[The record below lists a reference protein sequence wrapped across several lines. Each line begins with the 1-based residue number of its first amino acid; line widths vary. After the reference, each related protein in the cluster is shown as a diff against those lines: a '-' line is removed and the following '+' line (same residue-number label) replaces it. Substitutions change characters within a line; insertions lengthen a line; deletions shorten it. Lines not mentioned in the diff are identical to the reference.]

1 MYRYRSLFDWLAMLW
16 RPRYLRVCERLSSE
30 LTEDMSA
37 KPQFLALFIAFS
49 LLHVFSMAS
58 ANESLGNLAQYPP
71 ERIELTI
78 TTADNGR
85 PQLQPEEL
93 TLNSGQYYR
102 LTLDC
107 PDVRDDLAGWRIEMP
122 EFLNNAHLRLVTVGD
137 IEVHLQG
144 LSFNAIECDE
154 IGSAHVSFVPIKPG
168 VYPLYVGNV
177 PLAVG
182 RPIGESGVQVEGN
195 FVFGEIVVR

>member
-1 MYRYRSLFDWLAMLW
+1 
-16 RPRYLRVCERLSSE
+16 
-30 LTEDMSA
+30 MSA
-37 KPQFLALFIAFS
+37 KPQFFVLSLTFTLLHAFS
-49 LLHVFSMAS
+49 S
-58 ANESLGNLAQYPP
+58 AAAAESLGNLAQYPP
-71 ERIELTI
+71 ERTGITI
-78 TTADNGR
+78 TTADNGA

-93 TLNSGQYYR
+93 VLNSGQYYR
-102 LTLDC
+102 LTIDC
-107 PDVRDDLAGWRIEMP
+107 PDVRDDLTGWRIEMP

-154 IGSAHVSFVPIKPG
+154 VGAAHVSFVPIKPG
-168 VYPLYVGNV
+168 IYPLYVGNV

-182 RPIGESGVQVEGN
+182 RPIGEAGVQAKGN

>member
-1 MYRYRSLFDWLAMLW
+1 
-16 RPRYLRVCERLSSE
+16 
-30 LTEDMSA
+30 MSA
-37 KPQFLALFIAFS
+37 KQNLFAVCAVVFIFHAFP
-49 LLHVFSMAS
+49 HWVA
-58 ANESLGNLAQYPP
+58 AQSLGNLAQYPP
-71 ERIELTI
+71 ERIALTI
-78 TTADNGR
+78 TTAENGSPELH
-85 PQLQPEEL
+85 PQEL

-107 PDVRDDLAGWRIEMP
+107 PDVRDDLTGWRIEMM

-182 RPIGESGVQVEGN
+182 RPIGESGVQVKGN
-195 FVFGEIVVR
+195 SVFGEIVVR

>member
-1 MYRYRSLFDWLAMLW
+1 MSAKRSLFTVCLA
-16 RPRYLRVCERLSSE
+16 
-30 LTEDMSA
+30 A
-37 KPQFLALFIAFS
+37 FFFHAFS
-49 LLHVFSMAS
+49 YCAVA
-58 ANESLGNLAQYPP
+58 ESLGNLAQYPP
-71 ERIELTI
+71 ERIGLTI
-78 TTADNGR
+78 TTADNGS
-85 PQLQPEEL
+85 PELQPQEL

-107 PDVRDDLAGWRIEMP
+107 PDVRDDLTGWRIEMT

-154 IGSAHVSFVPIKPG
+154 IGSAHMSFVPIKPG

-182 RPIGESGVQVEGN
+182 RPIGEAGVQVKGN
-195 FVFGEIVVR
+195 YVFGEIVVR

>member
-1 MYRYRSLFDWLAMLW
+1 MNAKSQFF
-16 RPRYLRVCERLSSE
+16 VLSVAST
-30 LTEDMSA
+30 L
-37 KPQFLALFIAFS
+37 LHAFS
-49 LLHVFSMAS
+49 SVA
-58 ANESLGNLAQYPP
+58 ATESLGNLAQYPP
-71 ERIELTI
+71 ERIVVTI
-78 TTADNGR
+78 TTADNGA

-93 TLNSGQYYR
+93 VLDSGQYYR
-102 LTLDC
+102 LTIDC
-107 PDVRDDLAGWRIEMP
+107 PDVRDDLTGWRIEMT

-182 RPIGESGVQVEGN
+182 RPIGEAGVQEEGN